1 MDIAKLG
8 LLTTLLLG
16 IFILIGSVMALIFK
30 RHEKVVEASI
40 GLAVGVIIMLIAT
53 ELLPE
58 ILHHLGV
65 KHIYL
70 FIIFTAVGF
79 YVLKIL
85 DNYIPDHDDEHMT
98 KQERKENLIHIGVM
112 TAIALALH
120 NIIEGMAVY
129 STIIT
134 DSNMGISLLIG
145 IGFHNIPLGMV
156 ITSALYQGKDNI
168 YKTILSVLAISSTTF
183 IGGLIMYFL
192 NITVINTIV
201 LGILLSI
208 TLGMLLFI
216 TANELIPRIKGTTNK
231 KTTIISIIIGV
242 VIVLVAAITSP
253 HHH

>member
-1 MDIAKLG
+1 MDRAKLG
-8 LLTTLLLG
+8 LLTTLVLG
-16 IFILIGSVMALIFK
+16 LFILIGSLIAFLVK
-30 RHEKVVEASI
+30 KKERVVDFSI
-40 GLAVGVIIMLIAT
+40 GLAFGVIVMLILR

-58 ILHHLGV
+58 LIEHLGL

-79 YVLKIL
+79 GILKGL
-85 DNYIPDHDDEHMT
+85 DNFIPDHDDEHMT

-134 DSNMGISLLIG
+134 DSNMGISLLLG

-168 YKTILSVLAISSTTF
+168 YKSILSVLAICSTTF

-192 NITVINTIV
+192 NITALNTIV
-201 LGILLSI
+201 LGILLSV
-208 TLGMLLFI
+208 TLGMLVFISITELLPRIINTNPSGVTIPSRTI
-216 TANELIPRIKGTTNK
+216 TAPTM
-231 KTTIISIIIGV
+231 
-242 VIVLVAAITSP
+242 
-253 HHH
+253 

>member
-16 IFILIGSVMALIFK
+16 LFILIDSVMALIFK

-40 GLAVGVIIMLIAT
+40 GLAFGVIIMLIVT

-58 ILHHLGV
+58 IIHHLGL

-98 KQERKENLIHIGVM
+98 KQERKENLIHIGIM

-134 DSNMGISLLIG
+134 DSNIGISLLLG

-156 ITSALYQGKDNI
+156 ITSALYQGKDNV
-168 YKTILSVLAISSTTF
+168 YKSILSVLIISSTTF

-192 NITVINTIV
+192 NITAINTIV

-216 TANELIPRIKGTTNK
+216 TANELIPRIKGTTNN
-231 KTTIISIIIGV
+231 KTTIISIIVGII
-242 VIVLVAAITSP
+242 IVAIASLTHV

>member
-40 GLAVGVIIMLIAT
+40 GLAFGVIIMLIAT

-58 ILHHLGV
+58 IIHHLGL

-70 FIIFTAVGF
+70 FIIFTALGF

-98 KQERKENLIHIGVM
+98 TKERKENLIHIGVM

-168 YKTILSVLAISSTTF
+168 YKTILSVIAISSSTF

-192 NITVINTIV
+192 NITTLNTIV

-242 VIVLVAAITSP
+242 VIVLIASLTHT

>member
-40 GLAVGVIIMLIAT
+40 GLAFGVIIMLIAT

-58 ILHHLGV
+58 IIHHLGL

-79 YVLKIL
+79 YLLKIL

-183 IGGLIMYFL
+183 VGGLIMYFL

-242 VIVLVAAITSP
+242 VIVLIASLTHT